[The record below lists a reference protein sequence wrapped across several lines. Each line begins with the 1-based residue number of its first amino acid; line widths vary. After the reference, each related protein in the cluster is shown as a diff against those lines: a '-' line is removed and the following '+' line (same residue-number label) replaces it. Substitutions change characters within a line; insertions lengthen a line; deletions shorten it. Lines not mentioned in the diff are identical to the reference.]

1 VAARSDV
8 VILVLTGSPQ
18 VEAVLT
24 GEGGVLAGLQ
34 AGQRGDRLLHR
45 HPVVDRA
52 HGARRWP
59 RPLAAASWTRR

>member
-24 GEGGVLAGLQ
+24 GPGGVLEGLRPGSVVIDCSTAIPSSTLRMAQAVQAAG
-34 AGQRGDRLLHR
+34 
-45 HPVVDRA
+45 
-52 HGARRWP
+52 
-59 RPLAAASWTRR
+59 AASSTRR

>member
-24 GEGGVLAGLQ
+24 GEGGVLQGLRP
-34 AGQRGDRLLHR
+34 GS
-45 HPVVDRA
+45 VVIDCSTA
-52 HGARRWP
+52 SRRPHCAWLK
-59 RPLAAASWTRR
+59 RCRRRAAASWMRR